1 MLNSGVA
8 TRRLLS
14 VLASRSRIAAA
25 GSTSLRG
32 LSSDVPPLPPPRPI
46 PSEEQSRPQKETPE
60 GVSPVEATR
69 IAKDD
74 GEARRN
80 GNRSRPNEGAA
91 GKYEETQARVFI
103 AALPH
108 TARLGWT
115 ESALIAGARDVGVS
129 PAIVGSIPRK
139 DAALVEFFMDY
150 CLQKL
155 IEKVE
160 SGDELKNELKDLT
173 LSDRLTKLIR
183 IRLEMQAPY
192 IAKWP
197 QALSI
202 QAQPANLPNNF
213 KQRAE
218 LIDEIWHAAGDSGS
232 DFDWYLKRT
241 ILGGIYSTTEVY
253 MLTDH
258 SPDFRDTWVFL
269 DRRVK
274 DAFDLQKTVQEA
286 AYLAE
291 AVGAGVGNTVKGFMA
306 GIFPGSK

>member
-1 MLNSGVA
+1 MKIKSSVRYQFNGDRLAPQKGTMRPSGGD
-8 TRRLLS
+8 S
-14 VLASRSRIAAA
+14 P
-25 GSTSLRG
+25 
-32 LSSDVPPLPPPRPI
+32 PPLCPRFQIPHRGRGIDIPPRPFQRRTSAS
-46 PSEEQSRPQKETPE
+46 PASADPFRGTVAAAE
-60 GVSPVEATR
+60 GDPGR
-69 IAKDD
+69 
-74 GEARRN
+74 
-80 GNRSRPNEGAA
+80 

-139 DAALVEFFMDY
+139 DAALVEVIKSRFASPIID
-150 CLQKL
+150 QR
-155 IEKVE
+155 
-160 SGDELKNELKDLT
+160 DELKNELKDLT

>member
-1 MLNSGVA
+1 
-8 TRRLLS
+8 
-14 VLASRSRIAAA
+14 
-25 GSTSLRG
+25 
-32 LSSDVPPLPPPRPI
+32 
-46 PSEEQSRPQKETPE
+46 
-60 GVSPVEATR
+60 
-69 IAKDD
+69 
-74 GEARRN
+74 
-80 GNRSRPNEGAA
+80 
-91 GKYEETQARVFI
+91 
-103 AALPH
+103 
-108 TARLGWT
+108 
-115 ESALIAGARDVGVS
+115 
-129 PAIVGSIPRK
+129 
-139 DAALVEFFMDY
+139 MDY

-202 QAQPANLPNNF
+202 QAQPANLPNSF

-232 DFDWYLKRT
+232 DFDWYVKRT

-258 SPDFRDTWVFL
+258 SPGSVTPLSDSLCVSLPLVDFRDTWVFL

-306 GIFPGSK
+306 GIFPEIHNHRAIEVSLNVPILLKLSQKNELRDLSVSDRVTKLLRIRLEMQAPYIAKWQQALSIKIWLASGDSGSDFDWCVKRTMLENAYSTTEVYMLTDHSPGSVTPLSDSCDLSFTIATI